1 MPKIDSAYPQPLCKH
16 IALLQT
22 SLVEMKPI
30 AWFGLGR
37 INGGESTLL
46 RMLEESGFENMNS
59 YFQYSVKYHVRKS
72 ILDPIN
78 NIVFPDLFH

>member
-30 AWFGLGR
+30 AWFGLGGFR
-37 INGGESTLL
+37 WPKMPKMYSTYPKTSIILL
-46 RMLEESGFENMNS
+46 
-59 YFQYSVKYHVRKS
+59 
-72 ILDPIN
+72 D
-78 NIVFPDLFH
+78 